1 MHQNYATAVYMPVR
15 LHMFHEEWIVKGK
28 QMALKP
34 QVAAKTE
41 DTKTVTKTKISQT
54 TGAIVAFIQSMDTA
68 ELSNLQSAP
77 TRVVSLLQNQSNGAI
92 PCLCAYAKPLPCSPA
107 LSL

>member
-1 MHQNYATAVYMPVR
+1 MPVR
-15 LHMFHEEWIVKGK
+15 LHTFHEERIVKGK
-28 QMALKP
+28 QMAQKP
-34 QVAAKTE
+34 QVAAKTGY
-41 DTKTVTKTKISQT
+41 KTVTRTKISQT

-68 ELSNLQSAP
+68 ELSNLQSAA

-92 PCLCAYAKPLPCSPA
+92 PCLCAYTKPLPCSPA